1 MKLHSRPTQSPQND
15 EGAAVAALELASVSY
30 SYGQRKALDNV
41 SFTIEPSRFTVL
53 LGLNGAGKTT
63 LFSLVSHLFSPRVG
77 RIRVFGQ
84 DISRNSGPALRRLG
98 IVFQARTLDLDLTV
112 RQNLLYHASL
122 HGIGSRVARVRI
134 EELLQSI
141 DLADRIEE
149 KVRGLSGG
157 QIRRVEIIRAL
168 LHRPSLLL
176 LDEATVG
183 LDIKSRATILK
194 DIRAL
199 VQEQGISVL
208 WATHLID
215 EVGQADQVLVL
226 DKGKLVAD
234 GQVSAI
240 LSKTGSET
248 VNQAFSRLTG
258 ITDLNVRGGRS

>member
-1 MKLHSRPTQSPQND
+1 MKLESRLTETSRT
-15 EGAAVAALELASVSY
+15 EERAAVAALELASVSY
-30 SYGQRKALDNV
+30 NYGQRKALDNV
-41 SFTIEPSRFTVL
+41 SFSIEPSRFTVL

-63 LFSLVSHLFSPRVG
+63 LFSLVSHLFSPRTG

-84 DISRNSGPALRRLG
+84 DIDRNSGRALRRLG

-122 HGIGSRVARVRI
+122 HGIGTGVARRRI
-134 EELLQSI
+134 DELLQSI
-141 DLADRIEE
+141 DMADRIEE

-157 QIRRVEIIRAL
+157 QVRRVEIIRAL

-194 DIRAL
+194 DIHAL
-199 VQEQGISVL
+199 VERDGISVL

-215 EVGQADQVLVL
+215 EVGQTDQILIL
-226 DKGKLVAD
+226 DKGTLVAD
-234 GQVSAI
+234 GQVSALI
-240 LSKTGSET
+240 SQTGVET
-248 VNQAFSRLTG
+248 INQAFSKLTG
-258 ITDLNVRGGRS
+258 ITDLNVRGGRL

>member
-1 MKLHSRPTQSPQND
+1 MTLQSRLTETSRNEERAKP
-15 EGAAVAALELASVSY
+15 AALELESVSY
-30 SYGQRKALDNV
+30 NYGQRKALDDV
-41 SFTIEPSRFTVL
+41 SFSIDPSRFTVL

-63 LFSLVSHLFSPRVG
+63 LFSLISHLFSPRTG

-84 DISRNSGPALRRLG
+84 DINRNSGPALRRLG
-98 IVFQARTLDLDLTV
+98 IVFQARTLDLDLSV

-122 HGIGSRVARVRI
+122 HGIGSRIARQRI
-134 EELLQSI
+134 DELLHSI
-141 DLADRIEE
+141 DMSDRIED

-199 VQEQGISVL
+199 VQKQGISVL

-215 EVGQADQVLVL
+215 EVSQADQVLVL
-226 DKGKLVAD
+226 DKGRLVAD
-234 GQVSAI
+234 GDVPTILAKTSA
-240 LSKTGSET
+240 ET
-248 VNQAFSRLTG
+248 INQAFSKLTG
-258 ITDLNVRGGRS
+258 ITELNVRGGRT

>member
-1 MKLHSRPTQSPQND
+1 MKCESRLTEISQSED
-15 EGAAVAALELASVSY
+15 KVAAALELASVSHY
-30 SYGQRKALDNV
+30 YGQRKALDDV
-41 SFTIEPSRFTVL
+41 SFSIEPSRFTVL

-63 LFSLVSHLFSPRVG
+63 LFSLVSHLFSPRTG

-84 DISRNSGPALRRLG
+84 DIDRNSGRALRRLG
-98 IVFQARTLDLDLTV
+98 IVFQARTLDLDLSV

-122 HGIGSRVARVRI
+122 HGIGATAARRRI
-134 EELLQSI
+134 GELLQSI
-141 DLADRIEE
+141 DLADRSEE

-157 QIRRVEIIRAL
+157 QVRRVEIIRAL

-199 VQEQGISVL
+199 VQQQGISVL

-215 EVGQADQVLVL
+215 EVGQADQILVL

-234 GQVSAI
+234 GQVSTI
-240 LSKTGSET
+240 LSQTGAET
-248 VNQAFSRLTG
+248 INQALSKLTG
-258 ITDLNVRGGRS
+258 VANVNVQGGRL

>member
-1 MKLHSRPTQSPQND
+1 MKLESRLD
-15 EGAAVAALELASVSY
+15 ETSNRQESAAVAALELASVSY

-41 SFTIEPSRFTVL
+41 SFSIEPSCFTVL

-63 LFSLVSHLFSPRVG
+63 LFSLVSHLFSPPAG

-84 DISRNSGPALRRLG
+84 DIDRNPGPALRHLG
-98 IVFQARTLDLDLTV
+98 IVFQARTLDLDLSV

-122 HGIGSRVARVRI
+122 HGIGSRVAQQRI
-134 EELLQSI
+134 DELLQSI
-141 DLADRIEE
+141 DMTERIEE

-157 QIRRVEIIRAL
+157 QIRRVEIVRAL

-199 VQEQGISVL
+199 VESAGISVL

-215 EVGQADQVLVL
+215 EVGQADQILVL
-226 DKGKLVAD
+226 DQGKLVAD
-234 GQVSAI
+234 GQVSTI
-240 LSKTGSET
+240 LSHTGTET
-248 VNQAFSRLTG
+248 INQAFSKLTG
-258 ITDLNVRGGRS
+258 ITDMNIRGGKP